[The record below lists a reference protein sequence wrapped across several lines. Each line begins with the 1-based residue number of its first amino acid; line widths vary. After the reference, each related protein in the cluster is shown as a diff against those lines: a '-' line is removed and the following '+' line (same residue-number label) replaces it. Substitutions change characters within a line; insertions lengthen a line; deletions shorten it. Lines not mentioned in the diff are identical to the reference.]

1 MITTALYLEFE
12 ILYHRDIKESAFSQE
27 DKRWKQGQ
35 IDLLQRM
42 VNEIDGIQTPT
53 LLERI
58 LEIGKRMDEDKG
70 YTEST
75 LEKQA
80 EFARKRNYHIS
91 NTNNPIDF
99 PEK

>member
-12 ILYHRDIKESAFSQE
+12 IQWHKDILESVFSQE

-58 LEIGKRMDEDKG
+58 LEIGKWMDEDKG

-99 PEK
+99 PQK

>member
-12 ILYHRDIKESAFSQE
+12 IQWHKDILESVFSQE

-58 LEIGKRMDEDKG
+58 LEIGKWMDEDKG

-99 PEK
+99 PKK